1 MPREATQTRTVTVQG
16 VEVPKLGYGTWLVEG
31 EAAYEGVLDALALG
45 YRHVDTARA
54 YGNER
59 EVGRALADSGVP
71 REEVWLTTKVWYEHA
86 EPDVLRRVFDQQLA
100 DLQVERVDLLLLHW
114 PAPEVPLAR
123 TLRAMDELREQG
135 LTARIG
141 VSNFP
146 SELLREALAH
156 APIFCDQVEYHP
168 YLPQGPVMHECLEH
182 DLLLT
187 AYSPFAHGHV
197 HEDETLR
204 EIGERHGKSA
214 GQVAL
219 RWLLDQ
225 PNVCAIPKASS
236 HERRAENL
244 DVFDFALDDDERAA
258 VAALSRRHLRTADP
272 AWAPDW
278 D

>member
-1 MPREATQTRTVTVQG
+1 MPREATQAQTVTVQG

-31 EAAYEGVLDALALG
+31 EEAYDGVLDALSLG

-59 EVGRALADSGVP
+59 EVGRALEDSGVP
-71 REEVWLTTKVWYEHA
+71 REEIWLTTKVWYEDA
-86 EPDVLRRVFDQQLA
+86 EPDVLTRRFHQQLE
-100 DLQVERVDLLLLHW
+100 DLRVDRVDLLLLHW
-114 PAPEVPLAR
+114 PAAEVPLR
-123 TLRAMDELREQG
+123 QTLGAMDALREQG
-135 LTARIG
+135 LTRRIG

-146 SELLREALAH
+146 SELLREAVSL

-168 YLPQGPVMHECLEH
+168 YLPQGPVLHECLEH

-197 HEDETLR
+197 HDDPVLAA
-204 EIGERHGKSA
+204 IGARHGKSA

-225 PNVCAIPKASS
+225 PNVATLPKASS
-236 HERRAENL
+236 HERRAENI

-258 VAALSRRHLRTADP
+258 VAALSQRHLRTADP
-272 AWAPDW
+272 DWAPDW

>member
-1 MPREATQTRTVTVQG
+1 MPREATQARTVTMRG

-31 EAAYEGVLDALALG
+31 EDAYEGVLDALELG
-45 YRHVDTARA
+45 YRHIDTARA
-54 YGNER
+54 YGNEAW
-59 EVGRALADSGVP
+59 VGRALTDSGVP
-71 REEVWLTTKVWYEHA
+71 REEIWLTTKVWYEHA
-86 EPDVLRRVFDQQLA
+86 EPAVLTRVFHEQLA
-100 DLQVERVDLLLLHW
+100 ELQVERVDLLLLHW
-114 PAPEVPLAR
+114 PAAEVPLR
-123 TLRAMDELREQG
+123 ETLGAMDALREQG
-135 LTARIG
+135 LVGQIG

-146 SELLREALAH
+146 SELLREAIEL

-197 HEDETLR
+197 HDEPMLQQ
-204 EIGERHGKSA
+204 IGALHGKSA

-236 HERRAENL
+236 RERRAENL

-258 VAALSRRHLRTADP
+258 VAALSKRHLRTADP

>member
-1 MPREATQTRTVTVQG
+1 MPREATHARTVTVQG

-31 EAAYEGVLDALALG
+31 EDAYEGVLDALALG

-59 EVGRALADSGVP
+59 EIGRALADSGVP
-71 REEVWLTTKVWYEHA
+71 REDVWLTTKAWYEHA
-86 EPDVLRRVFDQQLA
+86 EPELLTRAFHRQLA
-100 DLQVERVDLLLLHW
+100 DLQVDRVDLLLLHW
-114 PAPEVPLAR
+114 PARHVPLER
-123 TLRAMDELREQG
+123 TLGAMEALRAEG
-135 LTARIG
+135 LARHIG

-146 SELLREALAH
+146 SALLREALAL

-187 AYSPFAHGHV
+187 AYAPFAHGHV
-197 HEDETLR
+197 HDDPQLHA
-204 EIGERHGKSA
+204 IGARHGKSA

-225 PNVCAIPKASS
+225 PNVATIPKASS
-236 HERRAENL
+236 HARRAENL
-244 DVFDFALDDDERAA
+244 DVFDFELSEDERAA
-258 VAALSRRHLRTADP
+258 VAALSERYLRTADP
-272 AWAPDW
+272 EWAPDW

>member
-1 MPREATQTRTVTVQG
+1 MPREATQARTVTVQG

-31 EAAYEGVLDALALG
+31 EDAYEGVLDALALG

-71 REEVWLTTKVWYEHA
+71 REEVWLTTKAWYEHA
-86 EPDVLRRVFDQQLA
+86 EPDRLTRVFHEQFE
-100 DLQVERVDLLLLHW
+100 DLRVDRVDLLLLHW
-114 PAPEVPLAR
+114 PARGVPLER
-123 TLRAMDELREQG
+123 TLGAMDALRREG
-135 LTARIG
+135 LADHIG

-146 SELLREALAH
+146 SKLLREALAL

-197 HEDETLR
+197 HDDPVLA
-204 EIGERHGKSA
+204 EIGARHGKSA

-225 PNVCAIPKASS
+225 PNLATIPKASS

-244 DVFDFALDDDERAA
+244 DVFDFELDDEERAA
-258 VAALSRRHLRTADP
+258 VADLSRRHLRTADP
-272 AWAPDW
+272 EWAPDW

>member
-1 MPREATQTRTVTVQG
+1 MPREATQARTVTVQG

-31 EAAYEGVLDALALG
+31 EDAYEGVLDALELG
-45 YRHVDTARA
+45 YRHIDTARA

-59 EVGRALADSGVP
+59 WVGRALADSDVP
-71 REEVWLTTKVWYEHA
+71 REEIWLTTKAWYEHA
-86 EPDVLRRVFDQQLA
+86 EPELLTRVFHEQLA
-100 DLQVERVDLLLLHW
+100 DLQVDRVDLLLLHW
-114 PAPEVPLAR
+114 PAAETPLR
-123 TLRAMDELREQG
+123 ETLGAMDALREQG
-135 LTARIG
+135 MVRHIG

-146 SELLREALAH
+146 SALLREALQL

-197 HEDETLR
+197 HDDPTLA
-204 EIGERHGKSA
+204 EIGARHGKSA

-225 PNVCAIPKASS
+225 PNVAAIPKASS
-236 HERRAENL
+236 HQRRAENL
-244 DVFDFALDDDERAA
+244 DVFDFDLDDDERGAF
-258 VAALSRRHLRTADP
+258 AALSQRRLRTGVPD
-272 AWAPDW
+272 WAPDW

>member
-1 MPREATQTRTVTVQG
+1 MPREATQARTVTVQG
-16 VEVPKLGYGTWLVEG
+16 VEVPKLGYGTWMVEG
-31 EAAYEGVLDALALG
+31 EAAYEGVLDALELG
-45 YRHVDTARA
+45 YRHIDTARA
-54 YGNER
+54 YGNEAWI
-59 EVGRALADSGVP
+59 GRALSDSDVP

-86 EPDVLRRVFDQQLA
+86 EPDLLTRVFDEQLA
-100 DLQVERVDLLLLHW
+100 DLQVDRVDLLLLHW
-114 PAPEVPLAR
+114 PAAEVPLR
-123 TLRAMDELREQG
+123 HTLAAMSALREQG
-135 LTARIG
+135 LVGQIG

-146 SELLREALAH
+146 SELLREAREL

-187 AYSPFAHGHV
+187 AYSPFAHGYV
-197 HEDETLR
+197 HDDQVLQ
-204 EIGERHGKSA
+204 EIGARHGKSA

-225 PNVCAIPKASS
+225 PNVCTIPKASS

-244 DVFDFALDDDERAA
+244 DVFDFELDEDERAA

-272 AWAPDW
+272 EWAPDW

>member
-1 MPREATQTRTVTVQG
+1 MPREATQARTVTVQG

-31 EAAYEGVLDALALG
+31 EAAYDGVLDALELG

-54 YGNER
+54 YGNEAW
-59 EVGRALADSGVP
+59 VGRALSDSGVP
-71 REEVWLTTKVWYEHA
+71 REEIWLTTKVWYEHA
-86 EPDVLRRVFDQQLA
+86 QPDVLTRVFYEQLA

-114 PAPEVPLAR
+114 PAAEAPLR
-123 TLRAMDELREQG
+123 QTLGAMNALREQG
-135 LTARIG
+135 LAGRIG

-146 SELLREALAH
+146 SELLREALDY

-187 AYSPFAHGHV
+187 AYSPFAHGYV
-197 HEDETLR
+197 HDDPQLR
-204 EIGERHGKSA
+204 EIGARHGKSA

-225 PNVCAIPKASS
+225 PNVCAIPKASA

-244 DVFDFALDDDERAA
+244 DVFDFELDDDERAEI
-258 VAALSRRHLRTADP
+258 AALSRRHLRTADP
-272 AWAPDW
+272 DWAPDW

>member
-1 MPREATQTRTVTVQG
+1 MPREATQARTVTVQG
-16 VEVPKLGYGTWLVEG
+16 VEVPKLGYGTWMVEG
-31 EAAYEGVLDALALG
+31 EAAYEGVLDALELG

-54 YGNER
+54 YGNEAW
-59 EVGRALADSGVP
+59 VGRALTDSGVP
-71 REEVWLTTKVWYEHA
+71 REELWLTTKVWYEHA
-86 EPDVLRRVFDQQLA
+86 EPDVLTRVFHEQLA
-100 DLQVERVDLLLLHW
+100 DLQVDRIDLLLLHW
-114 PAPEVPLAR
+114 PAAEVPLR
-123 TLRAMDELREQG
+123 QTLGAMNALREHG
-135 LTARIG
+135 LVGQVG

-146 SELLREALAH
+146 SELLREALEY

-168 YLPQGPVMHECLEH
+168 YLPQGNVMHECLEH

-197 HEDETLR
+197 HDDAVLEEL
-204 EIGERHGKSA
+204 GARHGKSA

-236 HERRAENL
+236 HDRRAENL
-244 DVFDFALDDDERAA
+244 DVFDFELDDDERATI
-258 VAALSRRHLRTADP
+258 AALSRRHLRTANPD
-272 AWAPDW
+272 WAPDW

>member
-1 MPREATQTRTVTVQG
+1 MPREATQAQTVTIQG

-31 EAAYEGVLDALALG
+31 EEAYDGVLDALSLG

-59 EVGRALADSGVP
+59 EVGRALEDSGVP
-71 REEVWLTTKVWYEHA
+71 REEIWLTTKVWYEDA
-86 EPDVLRRVFDQQLA
+86 EPDVLTRIFHEQLDDLRVD
-100 DLQVERVDLLLLHW
+100 RVDLLLLHW
-114 PAPEVPLAR
+114 PAPEVPLR
-123 TLRAMDELREQG
+123 QTLGAMDALREQG
-135 LTARIG
+135 LTGRIG

-146 SELLREALAH
+146 SELLREALSL
-156 APIFCDQVEYHP
+156 APLLCDQVEYHP

-197 HEDETLR
+197 HDDPALAA
-204 EIGERHGKSA
+204 IGARHGKSA

-225 PNVCAIPKASS
+225 PNVAALPKASS
-236 HERRAENL
+236 HERRAENI

-258 VAALSRRHLRTADP
+258 VAALSQRHLRTADP

>member
-1 MPREATQTRTVTVQG
+1 MPREATQERTVTVQG

-31 EAAYEGVLDALALG
+31 EAAYEGVLDALELG

-59 EVGRALADSGVP
+59 EVGRALVDSGVP
-71 REEVWLTTKVWYEHA
+71 RDEIWLTTKVWYEDA
-86 EPDVLRRVFDQQLA
+86 DPDVLTRVFERQLA

-114 PAPEVPLAR
+114 PAPETPLAR
-123 TLRAMDELREQG
+123 TLGAMDALREQG
-135 LTARIG
+135 LVGHIG

-146 SELLREALAH
+146 SELLREALSL

-168 YLPQGPVMHECLEH
+168 YLPQGAVMHECLEH

-187 AYSPFAHGHV
+187 AYSPFAHGRV
-197 HEDETLR
+197 HDDPALA
-204 EIGERHGKSA
+204 EIGARHGKSA

-225 PNVCAIPKASS
+225 PNVATLPKASS
-236 HERRAENL
+236 HARRAENL
-244 DVFDFALDDDERAA
+244 DVFDFELDDDERAA

-272 AWAPDW
+272 PWAPDW

>member
-1 MPREATQTRTVTVQG
+1 MPREATQARTVTVQG

-31 EAAYEGVLDALALG
+31 EDAYEGVLDALELG
-45 YRHVDTARA
+45 YRHIDTARA

-59 EVGRALADSGVP
+59 WVGRALADSDVP
-71 REEVWLTTKVWYEHA
+71 REEIWLTTKAWYEHA
-86 EPDVLRRVFDQQLA
+86 EPELLTRVFHEQLA
-100 DLQVERVDLLLLHW
+100 DLQVDRVDLLLLHW
-114 PAPEVPLAR
+114 PAAETPLR
-123 TLRAMDELREQG
+123 ETLGAMDALREQG
-135 LTARIG
+135 MVRHIG

-146 SELLREALAH
+146 SALLREALQL

-197 HEDETLR
+197 HDDPTLA
-204 EIGERHGKSA
+204 EIGARHGKSA

-225 PNVCAIPKASS
+225 PNVAAIPKASS
-236 HERRAENL
+236 HQRRAENL
-244 DVFDFALDDDERAA
+244 DVFDFDLDDDERGA
-258 VAALSRRHLRTADP
+258 VAALSPRRLHTGVPD
-272 AWAPDW
+272 WAPDW

>member
-1 MPREATQTRTVTVQG
+1 MPREATQARTVTVQG

-31 EAAYEGVLDALALG
+31 EDAYAGVLDALELG

-54 YGNER
+54 YGNEAW
-59 EVGRALADSGVP
+59 VGRALADSGVP
-71 REEVWLTTKVWYEHA
+71 REEIWLTTKVWYEHA
-86 EPDVLRRVFDQQLA
+86 EPDVLTRVFHEQLA

-114 PAPEVPLAR
+114 PAAEVA
-123 TLRAMDELREQG
+123 LRETLG
-135 LTARIG
+135 AMNALREHRLVDHVG

-146 SELLREALAH
+146 SELLREALDF

-182 DLLLT
+182 DLLLA

-197 HEDETLR
+197 HDDPQLR
-204 EIGERHGKSA
+204 EIGARHGKSA

-244 DVFDFALDDDERAA
+244 DVFDFELDDDERAE

-272 AWAPDW
+272 DWAPDW

>member
-1 MPREATQTRTVTVQG
+1 MPREATQAQTVTVQG
-16 VEVPKLGYGTWLVEG
+16 VEIPKLGYGTWLVEG
-31 EAAYEGVLDALALG
+31 EDAYEGVLDALALG

-59 EVGRALADSGVP
+59 EVGRALADSGVA

-86 EPDVLRRVFDQQLA
+86 APDVLVRTFHEQLA
-100 DLQVERVDLLLLHW
+100 DLQVDRVDLLLLHW
-114 PAPEVPLAR
+114 PAAEFPLR
-123 TLRAMDELREQG
+123 ETLGAMDALREQG
-135 LTARIG
+135 LTGHVG

-146 SELLREALAH
+146 SELLREALSL
-156 APIFCDQVEYHP
+156 APLLCDQVEYHA
-168 YLPQGPVMHECLEH
+168 YLPQGAVMHECLEH

-187 AYSPFAHGHV
+187 AYSPFAHGHL
-197 HEDETLR
+197 HEDPVLAR
-204 EIGERHGKSA
+204 IGARHGKSA

-225 PNVCAIPKASS
+225 PNVAALPKASS

-244 DVFDFALDDDERAA
+244 DVFDFALEDEERAA
-258 VAALSRRHLRTADP
+258 VAALSARHLRTADP
-272 AWAPDW
+272 PWAPDW